1 MPASTTRV
9 RLSKP
14 GKAVAAKAGARR
26 RKARS
31 PRKSGKV
38 GKLAAAVRIEGDAH
52 LIALFAEALGQ
63 GAPRPPRGKRRTL
76 AQALHDGQ
84 APSHGSDCIDAM
96 TGARLAQAPH
106 RDRGD
111 DTAPRLA
118 PCAKVHRRNR
128 LRRVLA
134 GAGGWSLAI
143 AVTAAIVGT
152 AAAGL
157 LAHAPQDRQTIATA
171 SAAQF

>member
-14 GKAVAAKAGARR
+14 GKAVAAKAGATR

-31 PRKSGKV
+31 PRKAGEV
-38 GKLAAAVRIEGDAH
+38 AKLAVAATIEGDAR
-52 LIALFAEALGQ
+52 LVALFAEALGQ
-63 GAPRPPRGKRRTL
+63 RVPRPSRGKRRTL
-76 AQALHDGQ
+76 AQALRDGQ
-84 APSHGSDCIDAM
+84 ACNNGSDCIDAM

-106 RDRGD
+106 RDSGD
-111 DTAPRLA
+111 NTAPRLA
-118 PCAKVHRRNR
+118 PCAQVHRRNR

-143 AVTAAIVGT
+143 AVTAAIAGT

-157 LAHAPQDRQTIATA
+157 LAYAPQDRQTIAAA